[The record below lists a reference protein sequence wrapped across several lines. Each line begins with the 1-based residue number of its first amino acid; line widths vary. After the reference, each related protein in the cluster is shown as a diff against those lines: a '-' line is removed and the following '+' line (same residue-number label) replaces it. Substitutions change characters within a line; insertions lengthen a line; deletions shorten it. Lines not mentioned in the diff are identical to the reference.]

1 MYYTAD
7 YLPRSIQL
15 ALALTN
21 NIGGRM
27 EIITTYLGASPII
40 FHSIMIS
47 FLFKL
52 CTFYFKT
59 HLGLQFL
66 ICFYLIRY
74 MECILNV

>member
-1 MYYTAD
+1 
-7 YLPRSIQL
+7 
-15 ALALTN
+15 
-21 NIGGRM
+21 M